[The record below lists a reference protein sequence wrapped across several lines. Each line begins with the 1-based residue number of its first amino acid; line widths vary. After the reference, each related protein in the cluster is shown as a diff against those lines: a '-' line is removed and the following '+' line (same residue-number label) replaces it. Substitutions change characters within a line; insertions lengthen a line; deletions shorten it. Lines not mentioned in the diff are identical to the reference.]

1 MRSLLRRWWPRVWSG
16 LAVISAAGTVSAG
29 PAVKVLNPT
38 FNFGKTLQH
47 VTVSHDFWIKSIGD
61 RPLVIT
67 RVVPGCGCTQAP
79 LRDSV
84 LAPGDSTV
92 LTVIFSTRSYA
103 GNITKRPYLI
113 TNVSDERVSLTIQ
126 AEVIIDPEMS
136 APLRITPFE
145 IDVARPG
152 SQEHRHA
159 VFLIENQSDHDYEV
173 TLVDQTDDFF
183 EVKLP
188 QEIRAGETA
197 EGMVLVHRDLVKE
210 EFEGS
215 LTFEI
220 NDANQTRYSL
230 PVYRLFEK
238 PE

>member
-1 MRSLLRRWWPRVWSG
+1 MRRLLRGWLG
-16 LAVISAAGTVSAG
+16 FAAISAAATVSAG
-29 PAVKVLNPT
+29 PVVKVLNPV

-61 RPLVIT
+61 QPLVIT

-103 GNITKRPYLI
+103 GNIIKRPYLI
-113 TNVSDERVSLTIQ
+113 TNVSEERVSLTIE
-126 AEVIIDPEMS
+126 AEVMIDPEMS
-136 APLRITPFE
+136 APLKITPFE

-152 SQEHRHA
+152 NDEHRYA
-159 VFLIENQSDHDYEV
+159 VFLIENQGKQDYTV
-173 TLVDQTDDFF
+173 TLVDKAVDFF
-183 EVKLP
+183 EAKLP
-188 QEIRAGETA
+188 QVIRAGETA
-197 EGMVLVHRDLVKE
+197 EGMVLVHRDPVKK
-210 EFEGS
+210 EFERS

-220 NDANQTRYSL
+220 NDASRTRYSL
-230 PVYRLFEK
+230 PVHRLFEK
-238 PE
+238 PDPDKR